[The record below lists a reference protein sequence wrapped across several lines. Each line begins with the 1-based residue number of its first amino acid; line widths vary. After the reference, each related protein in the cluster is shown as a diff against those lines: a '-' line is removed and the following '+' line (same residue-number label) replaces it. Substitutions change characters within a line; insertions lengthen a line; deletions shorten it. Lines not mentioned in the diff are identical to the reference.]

1 MTVVQSRRKH
11 PQLFTYWLTL
21 VALAF
26 FAPRFFPPPPGV
38 DLAPAA
44 GLVFLFFVLCALGVA
59 VYAFIYTMR
68 IRSQTSTREIAMGLS
83 PLVLTTAFLTWLVVW
98 VAL

>member
-1 MTVVQSRRKH
+1 MQARKKH
-11 PQLFTYWLTL
+11 SQLFTFWLTL

-44 GLVFLFFVLCALGVA
+44 GLVFLFFAVCALGVA
-59 VYAFIYTMR
+59 VYAFSYTMR
-68 IRSQTSTREIAMGLS
+68 NRSQTSTREIAMGLS
-83 PLVLTTAFLTWLVVW
+83 PLMLTTAFFTWLVVW

>member
-1 MTVVQSRRKH
+1 MDSQNRYPR
-11 PQLFTYWLTL
+11 LFTYWLTL

-44 GLVFLFFVLCALGVA
+44 GLVFLFFALSALAVA
-59 VYAFIYTMR
+59 IFAFSHTMR
-68 IRSQTSTREIAMGLS
+68 NRSQTSTREIAMGLS
-83 PLVLTTAFLTWLVVW
+83 PLILTAAFLTWLVVW